1 MMLQV
6 SIMRISVR
14 EVILYGK
21 KYNPKIIFGVAVVG
35 IVLVINIVWIFSLSE
50 KRVLNA
56 DYPYYTEVE
65 DITKAAD
72 AIIVGKV
79 IDAEKVQEMNVN
91 TDPQT
96 RNEVDSIPYTVSK
109 FEAIEIV
116 KGDINVGDIIEV
128 KQIGYFK
135 NIPEATLE
143 EIDGYFKLGNLEL
156 LFLAS
161 YDDGT
166 PYSTLNPTQGAVQV
180 LEDQTLY
187 SASKYSLFGYET
199 KARSVPQT
207 LDDAIEKISQY
218 IK

>member
-1 MMLQV
+1 M
-6 SIMRISVR
+6 
-14 EVILYGK
+14 EK
-21 KYNPKIIFGVAVVG
+21 KYNPKIIFGIAVVG

-50 KRVLNA
+50 KRVLKA
-56 DYPYYTEVE
+56 DYPYYSEVE
-65 DITKAAD
+65 DITIAAD

-128 KQIGYFK
+128 KQLGDFK

-187 SASKYSLFGYET
+187 AASKYSLFGYET

>member
-1 MMLQV
+1 M
-6 SIMRISVR
+6 
-14 EVILYGK
+14 EK
-21 KYNPKIIFGVAVVG
+21 KYNPKIIFGIAVVG

-50 KRVLNA
+50 KRVLKA
-56 DYPYYTEVE
+56 DYPYYSEVE
-65 DITKAAD
+65 DITIAAD
-72 AIIVGKV
+72 VIIVGKV

-128 KQIGYFK
+128 KQLGDFK

>member
-1 MMLQV
+1 MEK
-6 SIMRISVR
+6 R
-14 EVILYGK
+14 
-21 KYNPKIIFGVAVVG
+21 YNPKIIFGVAVVG
-35 IVLVINIVWIFSLSE
+35 MILMISIVLILSLSE
-50 KRVLNA
+50 KRVLKA
-56 DYPYYTEVE
+56 DYPYYSEVE
-65 DITKAAD
+65 DITIAAD

-128 KQIGYFK
+128 KQLGDFK

>member
-1 MMLQV
+1 M
-6 SIMRISVR
+6 
-14 EVILYGK
+14 EK

-50 KRVLNA
+50 KRVLKA
-56 DYPYYTEVE
+56 DYPYYSEVE
-65 DITKAAD
+65 DITIAAD

-128 KQIGYFK
+128 KQLGDFK

-166 PYSTLNPTQGAVQV
+166 PYSTLNPPQGAVQV

>member
-1 MMLQV
+1 M
-6 SIMRISVR
+6 
-14 EVILYGK
+14 EK

-50 KRVLNA
+50 KRVLKA
-56 DYPYYTEVE
+56 DYPYYSEVE
-65 DITKAAD
+65 DITIAAD

-128 KQIGYFK
+128 KQLGDFK

-187 SASKYSLFGYET
+187 SASKHSLFGYET

>member
-1 MMLQV
+1 M
-6 SIMRISVR
+6 
-14 EVILYGK
+14 EK
-21 KYNPKIIFGVAVVG
+21 KYNPKIIFGIAVVG

-50 KRVLNA
+50 KRVLKA
-56 DYPYYTEVE
+56 DYPYYSEVE
-65 DITKAAD
+65 DITIAAD

-128 KQIGYFK
+128 KQLGDFK

>member
-1 MMLQV
+1 M
-6 SIMRISVR
+6 
-14 EVILYGK
+14 EK

-50 KRVLNA
+50 KRVLKA
-56 DYPYYTEVE
+56 DYPYYSEVE
-65 DITKAAD
+65 DITIAAD

-128 KQIGYFK
+128 KQLGDFK

>member
-1 MMLQV
+1 MEK
-6 SIMRISVR
+6 R
-14 EVILYGK
+14 
-21 KYNPKIIFGVAVVG
+21 YNPKIIFGVAIVG
-35 IVLVINIVWIFSLSE
+35 MILMISIVLILSLSE
-50 KRVLNA
+50 KRVLKA
-56 DYPYYTEVE
+56 DYPYYSEVE
-65 DITKAAD
+65 DITIAAD

-96 RNEVDSIPYTVSK
+96 KNEVDFIPYTVSK
-109 FEAIEIV
+109 FEAVEVV

-128 KQIGYFK
+128 KQLGDFK

>member
-1 MMLQV
+1 MEK
-6 SIMRISVR
+6 R
-14 EVILYGK
+14 
-21 KYNPKIIFGVAVVG
+21 YNPKIIFGVAVVG
-35 IVLVINIVWIFSLSE
+35 MILMISIVLILSLSE
-50 KRVLNA
+50 KRVLKA
-56 DYPYYTEVE
+56 DYPYYSEVE
-65 DITKAAD
+65 DITIAAD

-128 KQIGYFK
+128 KQLGDFK

-187 SASKYSLFGYET
+187 AASKYSLFGYET

>member
-1 MMLQV
+1 M
-6 SIMRISVR
+6 
-14 EVILYGK
+14 
-21 KYNPKIIFGVAVVG
+21 
-35 IVLVINIVWIFSLSE
+35 
-50 KRVLNA
+50 
-56 DYPYYTEVE
+56 
-65 DITKAAD
+65 
-72 AIIVGKV
+72 
-79 IDAEKVQEMNVN
+79 
-91 TDPQT
+91 
-96 RNEVDSIPYTVSK
+96 
-109 FEAIEIV
+109 
-116 KGDINVGDIIEV
+116 
-128 KQIGYFK
+128 
-135 NIPEATLE
+135 
-143 EIDGYFKLGNLEL
+143 GNLEL

>member
-1 MMLQV
+1 M
-6 SIMRISVR
+6 
-14 EVILYGK
+14 
-21 KYNPKIIFGVAVVG
+21 
-35 IVLVINIVWIFSLSE
+35 SE
-50 KRVLNA
+50 KRVLKA
-56 DYPYYTEVE
+56 DYPYYSEVE
-65 DITKAAD
+65 DITIAAD

-128 KQIGYFK
+128 KQLGDFK